1 MVRDASQSPTE
12 LRLETGTRIAAVV
25 SNYHRDVTGAML
37 ESARRE
43 LANAGLA
50 EADLIVIDAPG
61 AFELPVLARRLA
73 LREDIDAVLCFG
85 LVLKGETR
93 HDEYLAQSVANAL
106 QHVALSTG
114 RPVLFGV
121 LTCDTVEQARE
132 RALAAEQGGKHDK
145 GREVALAAIAVLDAL
160 ERAAKVGSPSAAMGF
175 QPRAERKS

>member
-12 LRLETGTRIAAVV
+12 LRLEPGTRIAAVV
-25 SNYHRDVTGAML
+25 SNYHRDLTGAML

-50 EADLIVIDAPG
+50 EGDLIVVDAPG

-73 LREDIDAVLCFG
+73 LREDVDAVLCFG

-93 HDEYLAQSVANAL
+93 HDEYLALSVANAL

-121 LTCDTVEQARE
+121 LTCETLDQ
-132 RALAAEQGGKHDK
+132 ALARVLPSDRGGKHDK
-145 GREVALAAIAVLDAL
+145 GREVALAAIGVLDAL
-160 ERAAKVGSPSAAMGF
+160 ERAAKTGSPKAAMGF
-175 QPRAERKS
+175 QPRTEPKR